1 MQLYEVTAE
10 EYAQAGFYA
19 HVYNTPE
26 FSELNKAKTSGL
38 HYILI
43 KDNKTRFSIVLGE
56 KGHSMCSPF
65 SAPYGGFNMKTPQRI
80 AYMDEAAALLKDWG
94 KSHDKKIK
102 ITLQRRSTTIRNY
115 RNGQT

>member
-1 MQLYEVTAE
+1 
-10 EYAQAGFYA
+10 
-19 HVYNTPE
+19 
-26 FSELNKAKTSGL
+26 
-38 HYILI
+38 
-43 KDNKTRFSIVLGE
+43 
-56 KGHSMCSPF
+56 
-65 SAPYGGFNMKTPQRI
+65 MKTPQRI